1 MKPNIYY
8 KPFKH
13 LKKDKVMEFLIN
25 MFGDKIDIKDRYFS
39 NYAKAIA
46 ELIIEQQIS
55 FKVAISIKKKFNDLI
70 SDKSNNEILEIDDN
84 KLKSI
89 GISRMKVKYIKNVYQ
104 YFLDSKIDFDSLGDN
119 KIINELT
126 TIKGVGSWT
135 AEMFL
140 IFILFRENI
149 FSKKDIAL
157 LNSIKLNYDIKNL
170 SNERL
175 DELIKSWAPYNTY
188 ASLLLWKSIEEKYF
202 IKKIN
207 FLVF

>member
-1 MKPNIYY
+1 MYSEIYY
-8 KPFKH
+8 KPFNH
-13 LKKDKVMEFLIN
+13 LKKDKVMSFLIEK
-25 MFGDKIDIKDRYFS
+25 FGDKIDIKDRYYS

-55 FKVAISIKKKFNDLI
+55 FKVAISIKKKFNHLI
-70 SDKSNNEILEIDDN
+70 SGKSDNEILRIDDD

-104 YFLDSKIDFDSLGDN
+104 YFLGN
-119 KIINELT
+119 KIRFDDLDDINIIKELT

-157 LNSIKLNYDIKNL
+157 INSIKINYDNENL
-170 SNERL
+170 SDMRL
-175 DELIKSWAPYNTY
+175 DKLIESWSPYNTY
-188 ASLLLWKSIEEKYF
+188 ASLLLWKSIEEKIF
-202 IKKIN
+202 FKEN
-207 FLVF
+207 

>member
-1 MKPNIYY
+1 MNSNIYY

-119 KIINELT
+119 KIINELI

-188 ASLLLWKSIEEKYF
+188 ASLLLWKSIEEKIFY
-202 IKKIN
+202 KEN
-207 FLVF
+207 

>member
-25 MFGDKIDIKDRYFS
+25 LFGDKIDIKDRYFS

-55 FKVAISIKKKFNDLI
+55 FKVAISIKKKFNNLI
-70 SDKSNNEILEIDDN
+70 SEKSNNEILEIDDN

-104 YFLDSKIDFDSLGDN
+104 YFLDSKIDFDRLGDN

-170 SNERL
+170 SNVRL

-188 ASLLLWKSIEEKYF
+188 ASLLLWKSIEEKIFY
-202 IKKIN
+202 KEN
-207 FLVF
+207 

>member
-1 MKPNIYY
+1 MQIKKAY
-8 KPFKH
+8 KKAFKH
-13 LKKDKVMEFLIN
+13 LESDPVMKYLISKL
-25 MFGDKIDIKDRYFS
+25 GREIDIEDRYNK

-55 FKVAISIKKKFNDLI
+55 FKVAISIKKKFNHLI
-70 SDKSNNEILEIDDN
+70 SGMTNNEILEINDS
-84 KLKSI
+84 KLKGI

-104 YFLDSKIDFDSLGDN
+104 YFLNKNINFDSLDN
-119 KIINELT
+119 DKIINELT

-157 LNSIKLNYDIKNL
+157 LNSIKLNYNIEILNDKILN
-170 SNERL
+170 N
-175 DELIKSWAPYNTY
+175 LIKSWAPYNTY
-188 ASLLLWKSIEEKYF
+188 ASLILWKSIEEKIF
-202 IKKIN
+202 FKKN
-207 FLVF
+207 

>member
-1 MKPNIYY
+1 MYSEIYY
-8 KPFKH
+8 KPFNH
-13 LKKDKVMEFLIN
+13 LKKDKVMSFLIEK
-25 MFGDKIDIKDRYFS
+25 FGDKIDIKDRYYS

-55 FKVAISIKKKFNDLI
+55 FKVAISIKKKFNHLI
-70 SDKSNNEILEIDDN
+70 SGKSDNEILRIEDD

-104 YFLDSKIDFDSLGDN
+104 YFLDN
-119 KIINELT
+119 KIRFDDLDDINIIKELT

-157 LNSIKLNYDIKNL
+157 INSIKINYDNENL
-170 SNERL
+170 SDMRL
-175 DELIKSWAPYNTY
+175 DKLIESWSPYNTY
-188 ASLLLWKSIEEKYF
+188 ASLLLWKSIEEKIF
-202 IKKIN
+202 FKEN
-207 FLVF
+207 

>member
-1 MKPNIYY
+1 MNSNIYY

-104 YFLDSKIDFDSLGDN
+104 YFLNSKIDFDSLGDN
-119 KIINELT
+119 KIINELI

-188 ASLLLWKSIEEKYF
+188 ASLLLWKSIEEKIFY
-202 IKKIN
+202 KEN
-207 FLVF
+207 

>member
-1 MKPNIYY
+1 MYSEIYY
-8 KPFKH
+8 KPFNH
-13 LKKDKVMEFLIN
+13 LKKDKVMSFLIEK
-25 MFGDKIDIKDRYFS
+25 FGDKIDIKDRYYS

-55 FKVAISIKKKFNDLI
+55 FKVAISIKKKFNHLI
-70 SDKSNNEILEIDDN
+70 SGKSDNEILRIDDD

-104 YFLDSKIDFDSLGDN
+104 YFLNN
-119 KIINELT
+119 KIRFDDLDDINIIKELT
-126 TIKGVGSWT
+126 TIKGIGSWT

-157 LNSIKLNYDIKNL
+157 INSIKINYDNENL
-170 SNERL
+170 SDMRL
-175 DELIKSWAPYNTY
+175 DKLIESWSPYNTY
-188 ASLLLWKSIEEKYF
+188 ASLLLWKSIEEKIF
-202 IKKIN
+202 FKEN
-207 FLVF
+207 

>member
-1 MKPNIYY
+1 MNPNIYS

-13 LKKDKVMEFLIN
+13 LKEDKVMSFLIEK
-25 MFGDKIDIKDRYFS
+25 FGDKIDIKDRYHS

-55 FKVAISIKKKFNDLI
+55 FKVAISIKKKFNHLI
-70 SDKSNNEILEIDDN
+70 SGKSDNEILRIDDD

-89 GISRMKVKYIKNVYQ
+89 GISRMKVKYIKNVYH
-104 YFLDSKIDFDSLGDN
+104 YFIENKIDFSSLDDSKII
-119 KIINELT
+119 KELT

-170 SNERL
+170 TNEKL
-175 DELIKSWAPYNTY
+175 DKLIKSWAPYNTY
-188 ASLLLWKSIEEKYF
+188 ASLLLWKSIEEKKFYEG
-202 IKKIN
+202 N
-207 FLVF
+207 

>member
-1 MKPNIYY
+1 MNSNIYY

-104 YFLDSKIDFDSLGDN
+104 YFLDNKIDLDNLGDN
-119 KIINELT
+119 KIINELI

-188 ASLLLWKSIEEKYF
+188 ASLLLWKSIEEKIFY
-202 IKKIN
+202 KEN
-207 FLVF
+207 

>member
-25 MFGDKIDIKDRYFS
+25 LFGDKIDIKDRYFS

-89 GISRMKVKYIKNVYQ
+89 GISRMKVKYIKNVYH

-119 KIINELT
+119 KIINELI

-188 ASLLLWKSIEEKYF
+188 ASLLLWKSIEEKIFY
-202 IKKIN
+202 KEN
-207 FLVF
+207 

>member
-55 FKVAISIKKKFNDLI
+55 FKVAISIKKKFNNLI
-70 SDKSNNEILEIDDN
+70 SEKSNNEILEIDDN

-104 YFLDSKIDFDSLGDN
+104 YFHDSKIDFDSLGDN

-157 LNSIKLNYDIKNL
+157 LNSIKINYDIKNL
-170 SNERL
+170 TNERL
-175 DELIKSWAPYNTY
+175 DKLIKSWAPYNTY
-188 ASLLLWKSIEEKYF
+188 ASLLLWKSVEEKIFY
-202 IKKIN
+202 KEN
-207 FLVF
+207 

>member
-1 MKPNIYY
+1 MNSNIYY

-55 FKVAISIKKKFNDLI
+55 FKVSISFKKKFNNLI
-70 SDKSNNEILEIDDN
+70 SEKSNNEILEIDDN

-119 KIINELT
+119 KIINELI

-188 ASLLLWKSIEEKYF
+188 ASLLLWKSIEEKIFY
-202 IKKIN
+202 KEN
-207 FLVF
+207 

>member
-1 MKPNIYY
+1 MKVKKAY
-8 KPFKH
+8 KKAFKH
-13 LKKDKVMEFLIN
+13 LESDPVMKYLISKL
-25 MFGDKIDIKDRYFS
+25 GREIDIEDRYNK

-55 FKVAISIKKKFNDLI
+55 FKVAISIKKKFNHLI
-70 SDKSNNEILEIDDN
+70 SGMTNNEILEINDSE
-84 KLKSI
+84 LKGI

-104 YFLDSKIDFDSLGDN
+104 YFLDNNINFDSLDN
-119 KIINELT
+119 DKIINELT

-157 LNSIKLNYDIKNL
+157 LNSIKLNYNIETLNDKILN
-170 SNERL
+170 N
-175 DELIKSWAPYNTY
+175 LIKSWAPYNTY
-188 ASLLLWKSIEEKYF
+188 ASLILWKSIEEKIF
-202 IKKIN
+202 FKKN
-207 FLVF
+207 

>member
-1 MKPNIYY
+1 MNSNIYY

-89 GISRMKVKYIKNVYQ
+89 GISRMKVKYIKNVYH
-104 YFLDSKIDFDSLGDN
+104 YFLNSKIDFDSLGDN
-119 KIINELT
+119 KIINELI

-188 ASLLLWKSIEEKYF
+188 ASLLLWKSIEEKIFYRE
-202 IKKIN
+202 N
-207 FLVF
+207 

>member
-25 MFGDKIDIKDRYFS
+25 VFGDKIDIKDRYFS

-119 KIINELT
+119 KIINELI

-170 SNERL
+170 SNVRL

-188 ASLLLWKSIEEKYF
+188 ASLLLWKSIEEKIFY
-202 IKKIN
+202 KEN
-207 FLVF
+207 

>member
-1 MKPNIYY
+1 
-8 KPFKH
+8 
-13 LKKDKVMEFLIN
+13 MEFLIN
-25 MFGDKIDIKDRYFS
+25 VFGDKIDIKDRYFS

-104 YFLDSKIDFDSLGDN
+104 YFLDSKIDFDRLGDN

-170 SNERL
+170 SNVRL

-188 ASLLLWKSIEEKYF
+188 ASLLLWKSIEEKIFY
-202 IKKIN
+202 KEN
-207 FLVF
+207 

>member
-1 MKPNIYY
+1 MYSEIYY
-8 KPFKH
+8 KPFNH
-13 LKKDKVMEFLIN
+13 LKKDKVMSFLIEK
-25 MFGDKIDIKDRYFS
+25 FGDKIDIKDRYYS

-55 FKVAISIKKKFNDLI
+55 FKVAISIKKKFNHLI
-70 SDKSNNEILEIDDN
+70 SGKSDNEILRIEDD

-104 YFLDSKIDFDSLGDN
+104 YFLNN
-119 KIINELT
+119 KIRFDDLDDINIIKELT

-157 LNSIKLNYDIKNL
+157 INSIKINYDNKNL
-170 SNERL
+170 SDMRL
-175 DELIKSWAPYNTY
+175 DKLIESWSPYNTY
-188 ASLLLWKSIEEKYF
+188 ASLLLWKSIEEKIF
-202 IKKIN
+202 FKEN
-207 FLVF
+207 

>member
-25 MFGDKIDIKDRYFS
+25 LFGDKIDIKDRYFS

-119 KIINELT
+119 KIINELI

-188 ASLLLWKSIEEKYF
+188 ASLLLWKSIEEKIFY
-202 IKKIN
+202 KEH
-207 FLVF
+207 

>member
-1 MKPNIYY
+1 MNPNIYS

-13 LKKDKVMEFLIN
+13 LKEDKVMSFLIEK
-25 MFGDKIDIKDRYFS
+25 FGDKIDIKDRYYS

-55 FKVAISIKKKFNDLI
+55 FKVAISIKKKFNHLI
-70 SDKSNNEILEIDDN
+70 SGKSDNEILRIDDD

-89 GISRMKVKYIKNVYQ
+89 GISRMKVKYIKNVYH
-104 YFLDSKIDFDSLGDN
+104 YFIENKIDFSSLDDSKII
-119 KIINELT
+119 KELT

-170 SNERL
+170 TNEKL
-175 DELIKSWAPYNTY
+175 DKLIKSWAPYNTY
-188 ASLLLWKSIEEKYF
+188 ASLLLWKSIEEKKFYEG
-202 IKKIN
+202 N
-207 FLVF
+207 

>member
-1 MKPNIYY
+1 MYSEIYY
-8 KPFKH
+8 KPFNH
-13 LKKDKVMEFLIN
+13 LKKDKVMSFLIEK
-25 MFGDKIDIKDRYFS
+25 FGDKIDIKDRYYS

-55 FKVAISIKKKFNDLI
+55 FKVAISIKKKFNHLI
-70 SDKSNNEILEIDDN
+70 SGKSDNEILRIDDD

-89 GISRMKVKYIKNVYQ
+89 GISRMKVKYIKNVYH
-104 YFLDSKIDFDSLGDN
+104 YFLENKIDFSSLDDSKII
-119 KIINELT
+119 KELT

-170 SNERL
+170 TNEKL
-175 DELIKSWAPYNTY
+175 DKLIKSWAPYNTY
-188 ASLLLWKSIEEKYF
+188 ASLLLWKSIEEKKFYEG
-202 IKKIN
+202 N
-207 FLVF
+207 

>member
-1 MKPNIYY
+1 MYSEIYY
-8 KPFKH
+8 KPFNH
-13 LKKDKVMEFLIN
+13 LKKDKVMSFLIEK
-25 MFGDKIDIKDRYFS
+25 FGDKIDIKDRYYS

-55 FKVAISIKKKFNDLI
+55 FKVAISIKKKFNHLI
-70 SDKSNNEILEIDDN
+70 SGKSDNEILRIDDD

-89 GISRMKVKYIKNVYQ
+89 GISRMKVKYIKNVYH
-104 YFLDSKIDFDSLGDN
+104 YFIENKIDFSSLDDSKII
-119 KIINELT
+119 KELT

-170 SNERL
+170 TNEKL
-175 DELIKSWAPYNTY
+175 DKLIKSWAPYNTY
-188 ASLLLWKSIEEKYF
+188 ASLLLWKSIEEKKFYEG
-202 IKKIN
+202 N
-207 FLVF
+207 

>member
-25 MFGDKIDIKDRYFS
+25 LFGDKIDIKDRYFS

-119 KIINELT
+119 KIINELI

-188 ASLLLWKSIEEKYF
+188 ASLLLWKSIEEKIFY
-202 IKKIN
+202 KEN
-207 FLVF
+207 

>member
-1 MKPNIYY
+1 MYSEIYY
-8 KPFKH
+8 KPFNH
-13 LKKDKVMEFLIN
+13 LKKDKVMSFLIEK
-25 MFGDKIDIKDRYFS
+25 FGDKIDIKDRYYS

-55 FKVAISIKKKFNDLI
+55 FKVAISIKKKFNHLI
-70 SDKSNNEILEIDDN
+70 SGKSDNEILRIDDD

-104 YFLDSKIDFDSLGDN
+104 YFLDN
-119 KIINELT
+119 KIRFDDLDDINIIKELT

-157 LNSIKLNYDIKNL
+157 INSIKINYDNENL
-170 SNERL
+170 SDMRL
-175 DELIKSWAPYNTY
+175 DKLIESWSPYNTY
-188 ASLLLWKSIEEKYF
+188 ASLLLWKSIEEKIF
-202 IKKIN
+202 FKEN
-207 FLVF
+207 

>member
-1 MKPNIYY
+1 MNSNIYY

-25 MFGDKIDIKDRYFS
+25 VFGDKIDIKDRYFS

-119 KIINELT
+119 KIINELI

-175 DELIKSWAPYNTY
+175 DELIKSWDPYNTY
-188 ASLLLWKSIEEKYF
+188 ASLLLWKSIEEKTFY
-202 IKKIN
+202 KEN
-207 FLVF
+207 

>member
-1 MKPNIYY
+1 MYSEIYY
-8 KPFKH
+8 KPFNH
-13 LKKDKVMEFLIN
+13 LKKDKVMSFLIEK
-25 MFGDKIDIKDRYFS
+25 FGDKIDIKDRYYS

-55 FKVAISIKKKFNDLI
+55 FKVAISIKKKFNNLI
-70 SDKSNNEILEIDDN
+70 SGKSDNEILRIDDD

-104 YFLDSKIDFDSLGDN
+104 YFLNN
-119 KIINELT
+119 KIRFDDLDDINIIKELT
-126 TIKGVGSWT
+126 TIKGIGSWT

-157 LNSIKLNYDIKNL
+157 INSIKINYDNENL
-170 SNERL
+170 SDMRL
-175 DELIKSWAPYNTY
+175 DKLIESWSPYNTY
-188 ASLLLWKSIEEKYF
+188 ASLLLWKSIEEKIF
-202 IKKIN
+202 FKEN
-207 FLVF
+207 

>member
-1 MKPNIYY
+1 
-8 KPFKH
+8 
-13 LKKDKVMEFLIN
+13 MEFLIN
-25 MFGDKIDIKDRYFS
+25 VFGDKIDIKDRYFS

-89 GISRMKVKYIKNVYQ
+89 GISRMKIKYIKNVYQ
-104 YFLDSKIDFDSLGDN
+104 YFLDSKINFDRLGDN

-170 SNERL
+170 TNERL

-188 ASLLLWKSIEEKYF
+188 ASLLLWKSIEEKIFY
-202 IKKIN
+202 KEN
-207 FLVF
+207 